1 MSNNNFLSGRDKELQ
16 ELAGQYEAATA
27 KGQPIYLDSE
37 DWADLADWYGMKK
50 KFTKALEIAEYGL
63 TLHPDSTTLLI
74 EYAYLFLDSGQREK
88 AREIVE
94 GLSDTYSPEAKVL
107 RAHLLLSENKL
118 EEAEQLLDTIEDKSD
133 LANVVDVSY
142 MYLDTGYPDKAL
154 AWLEPVKER
163 YHKEESY
170 IAVIADCLYGKR
182 MVDDAIPLYNQLID
196 RNPYSAPYWFGLARC
211 LFEKMNVEQTME
223 ACDYALVAD
232 DEFTE
237 AYMLKGHCF
246 YQLGNEDAALECYQK
261 AEQLQ
266 SITPELINMYIGLCK
281 MSKEEWK
288 EAFENLDKA
297 AKEAALDEKLSVL
310 LPNIYIQAG
319 LCLAKLGKMRKAHI
333 YCKRAHKLAPND
345 PESHL
350 IEGRLY
356 IEEGDYT
363 KGVKQWA
370 EALKCSPC
378 IETWN
383 EIGIICMEIGYLDYA
398 KIALEQ
404 VAEMDPDF
412 EGVNERLTIIYMTLR
427 DKKNFHKYNKRCA
440 RPLDLKELEK
450 IQALLQKED
459 HEEELFEFIH
469 KILMAIKF

>member
-1 MSNNNFLSGRDKELQ
+1 MSNKNFLSGRDKELQ
-16 ELAGQYEAATA
+16 ELAEQYEAATA
-27 KGQPIYLDSE
+27 EGRPIYLDSE
-37 DWADLADWYGMKK
+37 DWADLADWYGVKK
-50 KFTKALEIAEYGL
+50 KFTKAFEVAEYGL
-63 TLHPDSTTLLI
+63 TLHPNSTTLLI
-74 EYAYLFLDSGQREK
+74 EYAYLFLDSGNSEK

-94 GLSDTYSPEAKVL
+94 GLSDSYLPEAKVL

-118 EEAEQLLDTIEDKSD
+118 EEAEQLLDTIEDKND

-163 YHKEESY
+163 YHNEESY

-196 RNPYSAPYWFGLARC
+196 KNPYSAPYWFGLARC
-211 LFEKMNVEQTME
+211 HFENMNVEQTME

-246 YQLGNEDAALECYQK
+246 YQLENEDAALECYYK
-261 AEQLQ
+261 AEQPQ
-266 SITPELINMYIGLCK
+266 SKAPEFLYMYIGLCK
-281 MSKEEWK
+281 MSKGEWK

-297 AKEAALDEKLSVL
+297 AKEAALDEKLSPL
-310 LPNIYIQAG
+310 LPNIYTQAG
-319 LCLAKLGKMRKAHI
+319 ICLSKIGKMRKAHI
-333 YCKRAHKLAPND
+333 YCKRAHKLASND

-350 IEGRLY
+350 VEGRMY
-356 IEEGDYT
+356 IEEGDYG

-378 IETWN
+378 VETWN
-383 EIGIICMEIGYLDYA
+383 EIGVISMEIGFLDYA

-427 DKKNFHKYNKRCA
+427 DKKNFHKYNKKCA
-440 RPLDLKELEK
+440 QPLSLKEMER
-450 IQALLQKED
+450 IQALLQKEGQ
-459 HEEELFEFIH
+459 EEELSGFMQ
-469 KILMAIKF
+469 KILMALR